1 VTPTDPTTPTDRTTP
16 TSPTT
21 PASATADLV
30 VTGGD
35 IVTMDSQGTRRSAM
49 AVLDGEIVWVGDG
62 PVPTDWVGP
71 ATVVVDLVGQQ
82 VLPGLHDVHN
92 HILEAFQ
99 PAAGTCIVTGYA
111 PLRTHVDELQDC
123 ADDQIGTEW
132 VVGWGFDF
140 WTAALGVGDSPRVIL
155 DSAIPDRP
163 AVILE
168 ATSHAVWANSA
179 ALAAL
184 GIDEDTVDPVG
195 GVIVRE
201 RGVPNGLLLDAAGEL
216 AMDMAMADSPAMRP
230 LNEEA
235 LRLGLAEAA
244 RNGITA
250 VGDGRGYWKRG
261 YVEAW
266 RAIEAAGGLTL
277 RAMVPLWAYP
287 DANDDEQLA
296 ELTARFD
303 SAPNARLRF
312 GEIKVY
318 SDGIVW
324 LTTGALLEPYQG
336 RTFGDPTGLT
346 YFDEARL
353 TRYVTELEAVGF
365 DFHIHAIGDRG
376 VRQALNAIE
385 AARAVNGNL
394 GARHRLTHLEWIAP
408 EDIGRFAELNVSA
421 DFQLAGAW
429 TRPQNLHDNDF
440 LVGSA
445 RVDERAYRVR
455 DLYEAGARV
464 VLSSDYDV
472 GPMSPFA
479 SMNAALTRGDQSL
492 PSREAALRSMTIDA
506 AYVLRHEDLVGS
518 LEVGKRAD
526 FVVVDR
532 DVFTTTEL
540 STTQVLWTVVEGEE
554 VFRRPV
560 FEPPGL

>member
-1 VTPTDPTTPTDRTTP
+1 
-16 TSPTT
+16 TSP
-21 PASATADLV
+21 PALSAELV
-30 VTGGD
+30 LSGGD
-35 IVTMDSQGTRRSAM
+35 IVTVDPTDARVSAM
-49 AVLDGEIVWVGDG
+49 AVRGGEIVWLGEA
-62 PVPTDWVGP
+62 PVPPEWIGP
-71 ATVVVDLVGQQ
+71 DTVVVDLAGAQ

-111 PLRTHVDELQDC
+111 PLRSHVDELRDC
-123 ADDQIGTEW
+123 ADDQVGTQW

-140 WTAALGVGDSPRVIL
+140 WTATLGGDLPKEVL
-155 DSAIPDRP
+155 DVAIPDRP

-168 ATSHAVWANSA
+168 ATSHAAWVNSA

-184 GIDEDTVDPVG
+184 GFDENTADPVG
-195 GVIVRE
+195 GVIVRSG
-201 RGVPNGLLLDAAGEL
+201 GVPNGLLLDAAGER
-216 AMDMAMADSPAMRP
+216 AMDLALADAPAMRP

-235 LRLGLAEAA
+235 LRLGLQEAA

-266 RAIEAAGGLTL
+266 KAVQASGDLTL
-277 RAMVPLWAYP
+277 RAVVPLWAYP
-287 DANDDEQLA
+287 DADDDEQIAALA
-296 ELTARFD
+296 ARFD
-303 SAPNARLRF
+303 SAPDARLRF
-312 GEIKVY
+312 DQVKVY

-324 LTTGALLEPYQG
+324 LTTGALLDPYVG
-336 RTFGDPTGLT
+336 PTFAGETGLT
-346 YFDEARL
+346 YFDQPRL
-353 TRYVTELEAVGF
+353 TRYVTELERVGF
-365 DFHIHAIGDRG
+365 DFHVHAIGDRG
-376 VRQALNAIE
+376 VHQALNAIE
-385 AARAVNGNL
+385 ASRAVNGEL
-394 GARHRLTHLEWIAP
+394 GARHRLTHLEWVAP
-408 EDIGRFAELNVSA
+408 ADVERFAPLGVAA

-440 LVGSA
+440 LVGA
-445 RVDERAYRVR
+445 ERVDERAYRVR
-455 DLYEAGARV
+455 DLYDAGARV

-492 PSREAALRSMTIDA
+492 PSVDAALRAMTIDA
-506 AYVLRHEDLVGS
+506 AYVLGHEHLVGS

-532 DVFTTTEL
+532 DVYTTTDL
-540 STTQVLWTVVEGEE
+540 AATRVWWTVVDGVE
-554 VFRRPV
+554 VFRDASFTAR
-560 FEPPGL
+560 